1 MLKKLVTF
9 IKHDF
14 ASQVFSINLILAVI
28 YFYFLFDYLS
38 ILTLS
43 LIVFAFIFAG
53 FAAYMLFTSKVTIQR
68 EFVLFLPL
76 SIFGMCL
83 FFGVLNKYNEVN
95 SLNELMTYTSLSRLI
110 DFGMGAAL
118 VYNSFIALMGL
129 SCSNAAPYSFN
140 IQASNIESLTGIK
153 HDFIHYRITKS
164 YSSILTLNNSI
175 FCKNGLMFN
184 GSVIGYN
191 ELYNYL
197 KDQNMRFNAL
207 TDDDFLV
214 INMFKI

>member
-1 MLKKLVTF
+1 MIKKLLTF

-14 ASQVFSINLILAVI
+14 ASQVFSINLVIAVI
-28 YFYFLFDYLS
+28 YFYFLFDDMS
-38 ILTLS
+38 ILTVS
-43 LIVFAFIFAG
+43 LIVGAFIFA
-53 FAAYMLFTSKVTIQR
+53 FFSAYMLFTSKVTIHR
-68 EFVLFLPL
+68 ELVLFLPL
-76 SIFGMCL
+76 GVFVMCL

-118 VYNSFIALMGL
+118 VYSSFLALMGL

-140 IQASNIESLTGIK
+140 IQFENIKILTGEQ
-153 HDFIHYRITKS
+153 HDFIHYRITRR

-175 FCKNGLMFN
+175 FCQKGLIVN

-191 ELYNYL
+191 GLYNYL
-197 KDQNMRFNAL
+197 KDNNMRFNAL
-207 TDDDFLV
+207 TDDDFIIIAMV
-214 INMFKI
+214 NI